1 MHPKERDTNQV
12 SKKADNTEKEPKK
25 RKSFS
30 ETIKDIDEKQRQQEE
45 ALEERRQ
52 KIIAERRKREQQ
64 AYEERIKQEKIEL
77 IRLKQGV
84 IEESEIIP
92 EISDEKVKLPFGKRI
107 YNFFYH
113 NKWWL
118 WITLFLVAL
127 GIYLIVDLVTR
138 VKPDLAIM
146 ILTDNENFQM
156 NTQAISEYFEQ
167 FTEDENGDGKVNVSI
182 YAIPVTDNIN
192 TMDYYTG
199 DATLLSMKLQEG
211 ESVMIIT
218 DTKANAYINGDEILA
233 PLNELYPNNKN
244 IREYGYYL
252 RNTDFA
258 EKIGYS
264 DDDGLIDRDICISLR
279 AVKDTRNDSVE
290 NMQKNYDIAKKV
302 LERVMEDLDNTEP
315 QKN

>member
-1 MHPKERDTNQV
+1 MHPKEQDTNQV
-12 SKKADNTEKEPKK
+12 SKKANNIEMEPKK

-84 IEESEIIP
+84 IEESEIIH
-92 EISDEKVKLPFGKRI
+92 EISDEKVKLPVGKRI

-146 ILTDNENFQM
+146 ILTDNENFQL

-233 PLNELYPNNKN
+233 PLNELYPDNKN
-244 IREYGYYL
+244 IRENGYYL

-279 AVKDTRNDSVE
+279 AVKDTRNDSIE

-302 LERVMEDLDNTEP
+302 LERVMEDLDNTKP
-315 QKN
+315 

>member
-1 MHPKERDTNQV
+1 
-12 SKKADNTEKEPKK
+12 
-25 RKSFS
+25 
-30 ETIKDIDEKQRQQEE
+30 
-45 ALEERRQ
+45 
-52 KIIAERRKREQQ
+52 
-64 AYEERIKQEKIEL
+64 
-77 IRLKQGV
+77 
-84 IEESEIIP
+84 
-92 EISDEKVKLPFGKRI
+92 
-107 YNFFYH
+107 
-113 NKWWL
+113 
-118 WITLFLVAL
+118 
-127 GIYLIVDLVTR
+127 
-138 VKPDLAIM
+138 
-146 ILTDNENFQM
+146 
-156 NTQAISEYFEQ
+156 
-167 FTEDENGDGKVNVSI
+167 
-182 YAIPVTDNIN
+182 
-192 TMDYYTG
+192 
-199 DATLLSMKLQEG
+199 
-211 ESVMIIT
+211 MIIT

>member
-1 MHPKERDTNQV
+1 MHPKEQDTNQV
-12 SKKADNTEKEPKK
+12 SKKADNIEMEPKK

-84 IEESEIIP
+84 IEESEIIH
-92 EISDEKVKLPFGKRI
+92 EISDEKVKLPVGKQI

-146 ILTDNENFQM
+146 ILTDNENFQL

-233 PLNELYPNNKN
+233 PLNELYPDNKN
-244 IREYGYYL
+244 IRENGYYL

-279 AVKDTRNDSVE
+279 AVKDTRNDSIE

-302 LERVMEDLDNTEP
+302 LERVMEDLDNTKP
-315 QKN
+315 

>member
-1 MHPKERDTNQV
+1 MHPKEQDTNQV
-12 SKKADNTEKEPKK
+12 SKKADNIEMEPKK

-84 IEESEIIP
+84 IEESEIIH
-92 EISDEKVKLPFGKRI
+92 EISDEKVKLPVGKRI

-146 ILTDNENFQM
+146 ILTDNENFQL

-233 PLNELYPNNKN
+233 PLNELYPDNKN
-244 IREYGYYL
+244 IRENGYYL

-279 AVKDTRNDSVE
+279 AVKDTRNDSIE

-302 LERVMEDLDNTEP
+302 LERVMEDLDNTKP
-315 QKN
+315 